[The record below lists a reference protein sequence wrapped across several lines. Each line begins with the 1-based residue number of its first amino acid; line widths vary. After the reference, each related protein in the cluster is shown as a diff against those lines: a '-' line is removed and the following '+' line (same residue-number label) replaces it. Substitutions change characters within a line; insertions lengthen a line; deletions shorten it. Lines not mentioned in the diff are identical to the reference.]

1 MRNPRLVWGFKAP
14 KNDGKCEWTQ
24 HIVRKMMYYGIS
36 EGLVRRVIKS
46 PKRVEEGVAPGT
58 VAVMQPT
65 GTRKQKEVWVMY
77 QLINQR
83 SKIKKQNVGARGKI
97 RVISAWRYPGRS
109 PVRGPL
115 PIPDDILTE
124 LSSEL
129 L

>member
-1 MRNPRLVWGFKAP
+1 MRFQAP
-14 KNDGKCEWTQ
+14 KNDGKTEWTQ
-24 HIVRKMMYYGIS
+24 HVVRKMLYYGIG
-36 EGLVRRVIKS
+36 EGLVRRVMRS

-58 VAVMQPT
+58 LAAMQPT

-77 QLINQR
+77 QKIS
-83 SKIKKQNVGARGKI
+83 SKSKVKSPKL

-115 PIPDDILTE
+115 PIPDDILAE